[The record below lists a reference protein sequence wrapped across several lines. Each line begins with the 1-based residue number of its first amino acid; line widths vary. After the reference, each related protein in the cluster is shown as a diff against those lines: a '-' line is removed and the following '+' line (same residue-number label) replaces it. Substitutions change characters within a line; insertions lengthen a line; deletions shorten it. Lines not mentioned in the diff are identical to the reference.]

1 MRKPDL
7 RNPSYINYYKHCRD
21 TRSPSQLAN
30 HQSNDLQPKSFLIA
44 SFRIGIFGK
53 ARQIK
58 KKTMLRLILLSFL
71 STLVASDSSSCER
84 LKATLTYTQE
94 DAPRDLSSVV
104 RWW

>member
-1 MRKPDL
+1 MIEYISNRLYDDVNLRFERKVRKPDL

-53 ARQIK
+53 ARQLK
-58 KKTMLRLILLSFL
+58 KKKR
-71 STLVASDSSSCER
+71 C
-84 LKATLTYTQE
+84 
-94 DAPRDLSSVV
+94 
-104 RWW
+104 